1 MKVITRLLCD
11 IACVLL
17 MLLTACDVREWP
29 ELPKLVPLSLRI
41 NYETDMTEWEYL
53 YTNSELIEQE
63 NGKICDNH
71 LSDGKIR
78 YIVRA
83 YPMLENVRTTLDYIQ
98 EFTFTKDVATGYN
111 HEFTIELPSGNYNI
125 MIWSDFVHTDRE
137 NSFYDV
143 TNFAGIK
150 LQGTHVGNSDYR
162 DAFRGS
168 GSIALVADVME
179 HSTHTLDI
187 TMQRPLAKFEFI
199 TTDVLD
205 FIDKEYARIASK
217 SNSADATSEDKTS
230 TKSMNIE
237 DYKVVFYYVGF
248 MPDTYSIYSDKPVDS
263 STGVMFESS
272 LKKLTGSEASMGFDY
287 VFVNGK
293 KSAVTIRIGIYD
305 KDGVQLSMS
314 NPVNVPL
321 QRNRHT
327 LLRGKFLMKNISGGI
342 GIDPSYSGDYNI
354 IL

>member
-1 MKVITRLLCD
+1 MKTITKLLCA
-11 IACVLL
+11 IACVPL

-41 NYETDMTEWEYL
+41 NYETDITEWNYL
-53 YTNSELIEQE
+53 YTDSELIEQG
-63 NGKICDNH
+63 NGETYDNH
-71 LSDGKIR
+71 LNDGKIR

-83 YPMLENVRTTLDYIQ
+83 YPILENVRTTLDDIQ
-98 EFTFTKDVATGYN
+98 EFTFTKDITDGYN
-111 HEFTIELPSGNYNI
+111 NEITIELPSGKYNI
-125 MIWSDFVHTDRE
+125 MVWSDLLNTDRE

-168 GSIALVADVME
+168 GSITLVADVME

-205 FIDKEYARIASK
+205 FIDKEYTRTLSK
-217 SNSADATSEDKTS
+217 SNGTDAASEGKTP

-272 LKKLTGSEASMGFDY
+272 LKKLTDSEAAMGFDY

-293 KSAVTIRIGIYD
+293 KSAVTIKIGIYD

-327 LLRGKFLMKNISGGI
+327 LLRGKFLMQNISGGI
-342 GIDPSYSGDYNI
+342 GIDPAYGGDYNI